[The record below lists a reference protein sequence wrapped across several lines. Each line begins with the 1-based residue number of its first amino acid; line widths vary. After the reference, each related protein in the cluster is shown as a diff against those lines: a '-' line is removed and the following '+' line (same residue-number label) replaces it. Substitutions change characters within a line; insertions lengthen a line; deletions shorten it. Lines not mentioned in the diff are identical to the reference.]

1 MPDRADISDAEL
13 AARSQK
19 GSLDALETLV
29 ERHQARLF
37 HFLCQKAPTR
47 QDAKDMAQ
55 HTFINAWQRIH
66 QYRTDASF
74 ATWLYTIARN
84 LTISHYRKHGRVT
97 LTEIDTAESQM
108 VDHETPSDKISTT
121 EQQEAIWETARQAL
135 KPDTFDVICMK
146 YREHLSITEIA
157 RAMQRTETSVKVM
170 LHRARKTL
178 GRALEAEEKEASGTN
193 SNPDSLNHLNQQ
205 IAYTQG
211 GTQCSA

>member
-1 MPDRADISDAEL
+1 MPDRADISDTEL
-13 AARSQK
+13 AAQSQQ
-19 GSLDALETLV
+19 GSLDAFEQLV
-29 ERHQARLF
+29 QRHEARLF

-47 QDAKDMAQ
+47 QDAEDLAQ

-97 LTEIDTAESQM
+97 LTELDSAEPHMVYHDTPADTLAEA
-108 VDHETPSDKISTT
+108 
-121 EQQEAIWETARQAL
+121 EQQAALWRTARQAL
-135 KPDTFDVICMK
+135 KPDAFDVLWMK
-146 YREHLSITEIA
+146 YREHLSIIEIA
-157 RAMQRTETSVKVM
+157 RTMSRTETSVKVM

-178 GRALEAEEKEASGTN
+178 GRALEAEALAEPGTHPETSPTN
-193 SNPDSLNHLNQQ
+193 NLKQQ
-205 IAYTQG
+205 IAYAQG